1 MPMTHGALAKR
12 DESDARHRAVATVVI
27 ADDNDHFRTGMVR
40 ALQRRADLE
49 LVHAVS
55 DGAQALEAIRTL
67 RPDLA
72 LIDARMP
79 LVDGLLL
86 TRTVR
91 AEPGLAATRIVV
103 LSARA
108 DDDFAA
114 QALEAGAVGFLDK
127 TQSRRDI
134 CDVVARLA
142 VPRPEA

>member
-1 MPMTHGALAKR
+1 MTHGALAKR
-12 DESDARHRAVATVVI
+12 DAADTRPRAVATVVL

-40 ALQRRADLE
+40 ALQRRTDLE

-91 AEPGLAATRIVV
+91 AEPGLTATRIVV